1 MAEILTVL
9 SNAWFLL
16 PAVEAAILGRW
27 TRFMVYNLIIVASSM
42 YHTCLFSSANC
53 VFDAMTHRK
62 FDFFFA
68 QLVIPLSALWII
80 DFPAPYRKLER
91 ILIILFAL
99 GIWLTLVLIGESFYI
114 QLVLAGISLLLIL
127 AYWGLYAVVMYKK
140 DKEWHFPE
148 YNWDHLAS
156 GLGYTAVASV
166 LFATQLQNH
175 KFYWAVHSCW
185 HMIAAFGQY
194 FLLLSK
200 VSHPKYINLMSLDYI
215 HTYSWKHANNKRIK
229 EFGEKIKK

>member
-9 SNAWFLL
+9 SNGWFLL
-16 PAVEAAILGRW
+16 PAIQAAILGRW

-42 YHTCLFSSANC
+42 YHTCLFSSSNC

-80 DFPAPYRKLER
+80 EFPPLYRKLER

-114 QLVLAGISLLLIL
+114 QLVLAAISLSLIL
-127 AYWGLYAVVMYKK
+127 VYWLIYAYVMHKK
-140 DKEWHFPE
+140 DQEWHFPE
-148 YNWDHLAS
+148 YNWRFLGI

-200 VSHPKYINLMSLDYI
+200 VNRPMYASLMSLDYV
-215 HTYSWKHANNKRIK
+215 HTWKVGSNRRIK
-229 EFGEKIKK
+229 QFGEKIKQ